1 MNTRLFDLRM
11 GKNLTQTN
19 IAHSLNCSQ
28 RMYSRYERGEV
39 DIPLSLLVELA
50 KYHDTSIDYLL
61 KLTDVPNAYLH
72 KKSPH

>member
-1 MNTRLFDLRM
+1 MNTRLFDLRTN
-11 GKNLTQTN
+11 KKLTQST

-39 DIPLSLLVELA
+39 DIPLPLLVELA

-61 KLTDVPNAYLH
+61 RLTDVSKAYPQR
-72 KKSPH
+72 KSPR